1 MQIIFQHPQDL
12 MYPQMDLKNILA
24 DPFAIRGFKKNER
37 KEKIFEYI
45 QKVGL
50 DMAHLE
56 KYPHELSG
64 GQKQR
69 AVIARALA
77 MAPEFLILDEPVSN
91 LDVSVEAKI
100 INLLLDLK
108 EELSLTYLFIS
119 HDLNLI
125 SYISDVIAVMYL
137 GRLVELANA
146 EDLIRNPLHPY
157 TLRLFSLRPG
167 YNAAIEEIDTA
178 HFNKPYQNSCPFFE
192 RCSVS
197 VKKCREEIPPL
208 SEVEEN
214 HHVACHMIDK

>member
-1 MQIIFQHPQDL
+1 
-12 MYPQMDLKNILA
+12 
-24 DPFAIRGFKKNER
+24 
-37 KEKIFEYI
+37 
-45 QKVGL
+45 
-50 DMAHLE
+50 
-56 KYPHELSG
+56 YPHELSG

-77 MAPEFLILDEPVSN
+77 MAPEFLVLDEPVSN

-100 INLLLDLK
+100 INLLFDLK

-137 GRLVELANA
+137 GRFVELANA

-167 YNAAIEEIDTA
+167 YNAAIKEIDTA
-178 HFNKPYQNSCPFFE
+178 HFNKPYLDGCPFFE

-214 HHVACHMIDK
+214 HHVACHMID